1 MGLIGD
7 CTPKGIDIEK
17 GARQIMNAVMNGKA
31 FKNPVG
37 GAVGELLGGMPT
49 SVPSDIDPGGGMTTQ
64 LANINEMLKDFQS
77 HSNKISGKGDVSE
90 FSKIIGI
97 AGAFNSDKESMQKKG
112 KDNFSQMFKG
122 ITDSKNDLST
132 AKGLMGLIQ
141 TAIANDDSNLGS
153 LINQAQQAA
162 TNLNNIRNSDNANFD
177 KAFSY
182 VVKKGLGSGV
192 TSMTSPDGDCFA
204 KAFIQNNIASSALKK
219 AINTQN
225 LPQKIHDNLPDVID
239 VDMDQIMEGVTG
251 DGTEGAAAQAA
262 TQEAADKVEARFNT
276 IESSLGLTADATH
289 DHDKIDGGSYG
300 LGS

>member
-17 GARQIMNAVMNGKA
+17 GARQIMDAVMNGKA

-37 GAVGELLGGMPT
+37 GDIGDLVGGMPT
-49 SVPSDIDPGGGMTTQ
+49 SVPSDIDPGGGMTETLQ
-64 LANINEMLKDFQS
+64 GINAMLGDFQS

-132 AKGLMGLIQ
+132 SKGLMSQIT
-141 TAIANDDSNLGS
+141 TAINNGDQSGNLGS
-153 LINQAQQAA
+153 LIGQAQQAA

-204 KAFIQNNIASSALKK
+204 KTFIENNIASPALKK

-225 LPQKIHDNLPDVID
+225 LPQAVHDNLPDVID

-251 DGTEGAAAQAA
+251 SGTEAAAAQEAA
-262 TQEAADKVEARFNT
+262 QEAADKVETRFNT
-276 IESSLGLTADATH
+276 IESSLGLTADGTH

-300 LGS
+300 S